1 MKTIK
6 ITPSW
11 KKKKNWGTTTGML
24 TQLLPDKQLE
34 VPLEQEKKKCE

>member
-6 ITPSW
+6 I
-11 KKKKNWGTTTGML
+11 ML